1 MCAIA
6 IFAQGQVL
14 SPVFL
19 LMFLLMLCIF
29 FTGVVVG
36 ATGMYLTLNWRRVYE
51 VRDVSTM
58 SQTTHLNKH
67 KHQPVCNY
75 QGEVMVGNSRLMV
88 ADSEGVHVSSDPNV
102 QFEFLNQRMKENKR
116 THAFH
121 RHSIA

>member
-1 MCAIA
+1 
-6 IFAQGQVL
+6 
-14 SPVFL
+14 
-19 LMFLLMLCIF
+19 MLCIF
-29 FTGVVVG
+29 LTGIVVG

-67 KHQPVCNY
+67 KHQPVCHY

-102 QFEFLNQRMKENKR
+102 QFEFLNQRMKENKWTR
-116 THAFH
+116 AFH

>member
-1 MCAIA
+1 
-6 IFAQGQVL
+6 
-14 SPVFL
+14 
-19 LMFLLMLCIF
+19 MFLVMLCILL
-29 FTGVVVG
+29 TGIVVG

-58 SQTTHLNKH
+58 SQTTYLNKH
-67 KHQPVCNY
+67 KHQPVCHY

-102 QFEFLNQRMKENKR
+102 QFEFLNQRMKENKWTR
-116 THAFH
+116 AFH